1 MKKLFRKIL
10 SLLMS
15 ILMSIGIPATVV
27 QEYNGDKSVQIMS
40 AADDEEAEKK
50 FVDQYNGIPNED
62 FAAYYTDD
70 GKEIVIKSFKATGYD
85 GMGTIYYACEKK
97 VARIPDEID
106 GIPVTTIAE
115 SAFEYSG
122 NYSRIEVETL
132 IVGNNVNTI
141 NLFGVFSI
149 KNIVIGKNVTNFD
162 ADAYL
167 RDIINPI
174 GNSTLYCYKDSAIY
188 NFHSQHLED
197 RYWTLTIVL
206 IDESHLKSEVAD
218 IDENGNIKGLPTGLT
233 NETVKDYL
241 TVDGDAMMEVSD
253 EVVGT
258 GTTVKLINSEYGTI
272 DNTYTVILDGDING
286 DGNVNTAEDASAMRK
301 IISGDDSA
309 FSEADRLAADI
320 NGDGLVNSTDL
331 ILMKTSQN

>member
-1 MKKLFRKIL
+1 MKYGKNMLINIMEFLTKIL
-10 SLLMS
+10 QPTIPMTAMKSLLTVFVHR
-15 ILMSIGIPATVV
+15 ATTPPYGLYLRCNKNVV
-27 QEYNGDKSVQIMS
+27 
-40 AADDEEAEKK
+40 
-50 FVDQYNGIPNED
+50 
-62 FAAYYTDD
+62 
-70 GKEIVIKSFKATGYD
+70 
-85 GMGTIYYACEKK
+85 
-97 VARIPDEID
+97 RIPDEIN

-115 SAFEYSG
+115 SAFEYG
-122 NYSRIEVETL
+122 FKGQWDYVDVETL

-241 TVDGDAMMEVSD
+241 AVDGDAMMEVSD

-309 FSEADRLAADI
+309 FSEADKLAADM